1 MGKNKNASRKKKN
14 TLTEKQREE
23 SKKTNRHPILFII
36 ATIIFPASMVVST
49 IFFREFVHQRIPIQ
63 TSVGDIDLSFN
74 TTDEAAKKLEDA
86 EREYKNKSFKITALN
101 KEINFSPQEMGIDL
115 LPNKTAQKIKVIN
128 IEKENFLRALDL
140 SKKNMDMEADINK
153 KQLVEKIKEK
163 FDLQKIYPRE
173 ATFYF
178 DEDKRLAV
186 REGKSGFVIDE
197 EKLFNDINSA
207 AKKLE
212 TPNITIDLKNENP
225 KVTAKDLEQKTE
237 EAKKL
242 LRKTIVIKHGNPDR
256 KWVLQVFN
264 NKELIE
270 FATEKTSDDIKIYAG
285 VKPKEF
291 NEFIDKTFSEEMEV
305 PVETVNIYVD
315 EKGEPKV
322 NGRGNDGILINR
334 EKLKRDFEGAIN
346 TALNVI
352 ELRTEKVSPKIVATE
367 QAKALG
373 LTERISFGYTTY
385 YGSPENRV
393 HNIKTGAEKFNGK
406 VIKPGETF
414 SFNDTLG
421 QVDETTGYK
430 KELVIKKDG
439 TIPEYGGG
447 ICQVSTTMYRAA
459 LFAGLPIKE
468 RNQHTYAVSYYS
480 QVLGHGLDA
489 TIYLGGANLKFEND
503 TGNYVLVQAFVK
515 DDYEL
520 YFILYGTS
528 DGRKVSMEG
537 PYLSNYKS
545 PGQTIYENTDSLF
558 IGQKKQQEK
567 AHTGFEALW
576 YRHLTL
582 KDGTEKKEEIK
593 TRYQAIPSKILV
605 GTKEKL

>member
-153 KQLVEKIKEK
+153 KQQVKKIKEK